1 VLYLCCDPSQ
11 QKEVIR
17 LNEGNFR
24 KWMVLLAAGTLSV
37 AVIRLL
43 MGL

>member
-1 VLYLCCDPSQ
+1 LQ

-17 LNEGNFR
+17 LNENDFR
-24 KWMVLLAAGTLSV
+24 KWMVYLAAGTLLV
-37 AVIRLL
+37 TIIRLL